1 MSVRLPVKASKSLLV
16 QSPVASGS
24 FTAMRSP
31 VPVEFDQQEIVA
43 IGAARIGEID
53 LEPRLVDG
61 RADRLEVELDRLIL
75 VGRKTG
81 LARRHAQRG
90 RVGAAEVAARGIA
103 RDVERMVSTTEVD
116 NGLIARRAKDLPAVL
131 AIGDRAERH
140 VIEGLRVAG
149 RIGQRQVLDIGAERV
164 VDRRLHRID
173 ALVGILGHHV
183 AAVVDEIGIVVRA
196 AGHRIDAGPA
206 DERVVAGAAVK
217 RIVAGA
223 ALEHVDP
230 GRAGQGIGAEGAE
243 NMENADG
250 IATGSDG
257 DIVGGI
263 GVEALR
269 MRRIDV
275 LQVEVV
281 DDILERVVVNAGDG

>member
-31 VPVEFDQQEIVA
+31 VPVNSISRKLWRSVPLALAKSISSRDWSTAE
-43 IGAARIGEID
+43 
-53 LEPRLVDG
+53 LS
-61 RADRLEVELDRLIL
+61 RLEVELDRLIL

-173 ALVGILGHHV
+173 ALVEQFSSHHV
-183 AAVVDEIGIVVRA
+183 AAVVDEIGIVVRRRRA
-196 AGHRIDAGPA
+196 SLGAGPA
-206 DERVVAGAAVK
+206 DERVVAGAAVE
-217 RIVAGA
+217 RIVAGS
-223 ALEHVDP
+223 ALEYVDP

-269 MRRIDV
+269 MRRASTFFRLKSSATSLNV
-275 LQVEVV
+275 LS
-281 DDILERVVVNAGDG
+281 